1 MQGSEQPKATL
12 DDLLTE
18 LKAQRDKSK
27 DFWDRL
33 APASA
38 FISSVV
44 LGVLG
49 LWLTHDYNVRQ
60 TQIIERQSEQDRVEK
75 QHQARI
81 LEMQAVEKFV
91 PYLTTDDERQKEVAL
106 LVISTL
112 GSPEFATQFAKL
124 NPSKGTL
131 AATDRIMAT
140 ATSASQTAS
149 PVSVTSKPPIAV
161 STDKA
166 ATVRQGKTGWVYL
179 GQYVAQDKRWETR
192 YFDFSVSTDPSTLV
206 SSPQVVRIQT
216 GNINVRVGMPT
227 ESGEFLKVREI
238 LKPGSQI
245 KIKAVKE
252 WSSTGYMW
260 AEVDYET

>member
-1 MQGSEQPKATL
+1 MQENEQQKATL
-12 DDLLTE
+12 DDLLAE
-18 LKAQRDKSK
+18 LKAQRGKSK

-49 LWLTHDYNVRQ
+49 LWLTHSYNERQ
-60 TQIIERQSEQDRVEK
+60 AQIIERQGEQDRVEK
-75 QHQARI
+75 RHQARI

-91 PYLTTDDERQKEVAL
+91 PYLTTDDERKKEVAL

-131 AATDRIMAT
+131 AATDRIMAN
-140 ATSASQTAS
+140 ASAASQTAS
-149 PVSVTSKPPIAV
+149 PISVSLKPSPATSN
-161 STDKA
+161 DKA
-166 ATVRQGKTGWVYL
+166 ATVRQSKSGWVYL

-192 YFDFSVSTDPSTLV
+192 YFDFSVSTEPSTLV
-206 SSPQVVRIQT
+206 SSSQAVRTQT
-216 GNINVRVGMPT
+216 GNINVRIGMPT
-227 ESGEFLKVREI
+227 ESGEFLKIREI
-238 LKPGSQI
+238 LKPGSQV
-245 KIKAVKE
+245 KIKAIKE

-260 AEVDYET
+260 AEVDYEA